1 MKIISLCPSN
11 TELLA
16 YLGML
21 DHLIAVDDHSD
32 WPPSVCKL
40 PRVGPDL
47 NIDMKKVEAMK
58 PDLVLAS
65 LSVPGMERNV
75 QELEKRNIPHIVFA
89 PNSLDDIAE
98 DLLRLGETLN
108 KKKAAQAIVRRY
120 RSLIDKYRQLAANI
134 KHPAR
139 LYWEWWPKPI
149 FTPGKTNWLSEIS
162 KLAGGMNIF
171 DDVSK
176 ANVQTDWD
184 EVVRRNPSHICLVWV
199 GVQTKKMNKDAVK
212 KRPAAEKVDAV
223 CKGRVYVLEESLY
236 CRPSPQLLLGLKKLA
251 SMLHP
256 SVFPPD
262 DGIDPLWD
270 IARKIKGGR

>member
-1 MKIISLCPSN
+1 MKMISLCPSN

-47 NIDMKKVEAMK
+47 TIDMKKVEAMK

-75 QELEKRNIPHIVFA
+75 RELEKRNIPHIVFA

-108 KKKAAQAIVRRY
+108 KMKAAQAIVRRY

-162 KLAGGMNIF
+162 KLAGGINIF
-171 DDVSK
+171 DDVGK
-176 ANVQTDWD
+176 ANVQTDWE
-184 EVVRRNPSHICLVWV
+184 EVARRNPSHICLVWV
-199 GVQTKKMNKDAVK
+199 GVQTKKMNKNAVK

-223 CKGRVYVLEESLY
+223 CKGRVYILEESLY
-236 CRPSPQLLLGLKKLA
+236 CRPSPRLLLGLKKLA
-251 SMLHP
+251 ALLHP

-262 DGIDPLWD
+262 DGIDPLSP
-270 IARKIKGGR
+270 K